1 MGRAPKIIKTYIGRK
16 GKYEHR
22 LCPYS
27 TQDVTGRIPDA
38 ERTDHLDTQ
47 GRMDLV
53 SGPTGV
59 GSAYK
64 CNSNYCSFYLGTAVT
79 ELNQSINDLTISG
92 GHYIYSEILEP
103 IAICSGTRFQE
114 Y

>member
-1 MGRAPKIIKTYIGRK
+1 MALAPKITKTYIGRK

-22 LCPYS
+22 RCPYS
-27 TQDVTGRIPDA
+27 TQDGTERIPLA
-38 ERTDHLDTQ
+38 ERTDHLDTE

-53 SGPTGV
+53 SGPTGT

-64 CNSNYCSFYLGTAVT
+64 CNSDYCSFYLGTAVT
-79 ELNQSINDLTISG
+79 ELNQSVNELTLSG
-92 GHYIYSEILEP
+92 GLYIYNEVLEP
-103 IAICSGTRFQE
+103 ISICSGIRFQE